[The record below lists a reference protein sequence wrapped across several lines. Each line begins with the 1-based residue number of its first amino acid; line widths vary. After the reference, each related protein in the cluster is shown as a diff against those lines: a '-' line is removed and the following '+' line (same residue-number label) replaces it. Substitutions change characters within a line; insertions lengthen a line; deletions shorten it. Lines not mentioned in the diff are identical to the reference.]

1 MGEVST
7 PAAPS
12 AMSRPLEERNEDDS
26 PVIISSSGNAT
37 FAYTDT
43 STATTRTGIP
53 PTNSGSQNGPSAS
66 STQVIQQSAQH
77 ESPPQPFLPPPLP
90 HTHEWPPP
98 GPYHANDMHT
108 FGTTPWSYSTPSFET
123 GPYHVD
129 FESRSLYSEHRS
141 TDCGCT
147 TSGLTAFNAQT
158 TPACRDP
165 SVP

>member
-1 MGEVST
+1 
-7 PAAPS
+7 
-12 AMSRPLEERNEDDS
+12 MSRPLEEQNEDDS
-26 PVIISSSGNAT
+26 PVIISSSGNIT
-37 FAYTDT
+37 FTYTDT
-43 STATTRTGIP
+43 STTTTRTGIP

-108 FGTTPWSYSTPSFET
+108 FGTTPWSFSTPSFQT

-129 FESRSLYSEHRS
+129 FESRSLYSEHRC

-147 TSGLTAFNAQT
+147 TSGLTTFNAQT
-158 TPACRDP
+158 TPVHQDP

>member
-12 AMSRPLEERNEDDS
+12 KMSRPLEEQNEDDS
-26 PVIISSSGNAT
+26 PVIISSSGNIT

-43 STATTRTGIP
+43 STTTTRTGIP

-66 STQVIQQSAQH
+66 STQIIQQSTQH

-90 HTHEWPPP
+90 QTHEWPPP

-108 FGTTPWSYSTPSFET
+108 FGTTPWSFSTPSFQT
-123 GPYHVD
+123 GPSAYNPD
-129 FESRSLYSEHRS
+129 GTAPILLLPII
-141 TDCGCT
+141 DILIPNQPT
-147 TSGLTAFNAQT
+147 TLL
-158 TPACRDP
+158 
-165 SVP
+165 VPP